1 VEEQGE
7 PVDEKFQECEILNK
21 KFEHED
27 VVDPLQRFV
36 DLNSLPTYDDDVNKG
51 FFFPMFN
58 RKKHGKI
65 VVHASSTGRTR
76 NSRKCDLT
84 FRVCLS
90 VRLRDLKYV

>member
-36 DLNSLPTYDDDVNKG
+36 DLNSLSTYDDDVNKG
-51 FFFPMFN
+51 FFFPCLT
-58 RKKHGKI
+58 GKNM
-65 VVHASSTGRTR
+65 G
-76 NSRKCDLT
+76 K
-84 FRVCLS
+84 
-90 VRLRDLKYV
+90 